1 MTPKTRSQIRVDQTR
16 RELDRTRA
24 DVRAWC
30 EKWRRRDKARQFET
44 PRLLLE
50 GVLERSLS
58 LLQARLGDLPG
69 ALATGNVYRECARF
83 DQRLVWVRR
92 LWQYYASKL
101 DQRENGQLA
110 PVLSAADEVVWSCY
124 AEVFQNARG
133 GAARGPSPL
142 PYVEPLYSA
151 QAMPRVDVPP
161 DLRLD
166 MDRDFFTACLE
177 QLPISL
183 VALPSLCVDAPW
195 WLIFLGHEVGHHVQ
209 FDLLPPRA
217 LFLAFGK
224 FLGAAADQ
232 GVPGQGERWKPWS
245 PEIFADAFSVHAL
258 GPWAARAIA
267 ELETKDDLGMLT
279 ETSSGR
285 SAYPAPWVRLS
296 FLAAVAAELDPQD
309 EIAHNCLF
317 HDNLPA
323 PPPEA
328 PDGVTLRHQAELAIA
343 TLPKVV
349 EAVVNESL
357 EGMGTLKQLCG
368 WQPSYFSR
376 GGLVDRWAAALQ
388 GDPELLLPE
397 RSLPAPR
404 LIISGALAAWTQ
416 VSAIADDRE
425 AERARANLAANLLS
439 IIPRSAEEGVRAA
452 EHEERKDPQEFAD
465 ALTGLLLERQPLAV

>member
-1 MTPKTRSQIRVDQTR
+1 MASKTRSQIRVDQTR
-16 RELDRTRA
+16 RELGRTRV
-24 DVRAWC
+24 DICAWC

-44 PRLLLE
+44 PRRLLGE
-50 GVLERSLS
+50 VLERSLS
-58 LLQARLGDLPG
+58 LLQARLDGLPG
-69 ALATGNVYRECARF
+69 ASPTGSVYQECAQF
-83 DQRLVWVRR
+83 DQRLIWVRR
-92 LWQYYASKL
+92 LWQYYASKF
-101 DQRENGQLA
+101 DQRENEQLA

-133 GAARGPSPL
+133 GAQRGPAPL
-142 PYVEPLYSA
+142 PYIEPLYSP
-151 QAMPRVDVPP
+151 QAMPRIDIPP

-183 VALPSLCVDAPW
+183 VALPSQCVDAPW

-232 GVPGQGERWKPWS
+232 GAPGQGDRWKQWS

-267 ELETKDDLGMLT
+267 ELETKDDLGMLM

-296 FLAAVAAELDPQD
+296 FLAAVATALDPHD
-309 EIAHNCLF
+309 EIARKSLPC
-317 HDNLPA
+317 DDLPA
-323 PPPEA
+323 APPEA
-328 PDGVTLRHQAELAIA
+328 PDGVILRQQAELAIKA
-343 TLPKVV
+343 TPRIA
-349 EAVVNESL
+349 EAVVNGST
-357 EGMGTLKQLCG
+357 EGLGTLKTLCG
-368 WQPSYFSR
+368 WQPGYFSR
-376 GGLVDRWAAALQ
+376 GGIVDRWATVLQ
-388 GDPELLLPE
+388 GEPDSLLPE
-397 RSLPAPR
+397 RTLPAPR
-404 LIISGALAAWTQ
+404 LIISGGLAAWAQ
-416 VSAIADDRE
+416 ISAIADDRE
-425 AERARANLAANLLS
+425 AERARENLVANLLS

-452 EHEERKDPQEFAD
+452 AHEERKDPQEFAD
-465 ALTGLLLERQPLAV
+465 ALTGLLWERQRLAV